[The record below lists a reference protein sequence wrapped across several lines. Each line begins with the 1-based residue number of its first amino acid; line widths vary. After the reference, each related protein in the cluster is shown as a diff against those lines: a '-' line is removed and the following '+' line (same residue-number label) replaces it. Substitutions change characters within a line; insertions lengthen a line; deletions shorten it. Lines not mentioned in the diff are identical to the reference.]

1 MAQRL
6 SLSVLITELINK
18 GDRLKVLP
26 DKIVRMAAIFALGIF
41 LIVVALY
48 QFIGDRPDEFIDIAS
63 LLVVSACLT
72 LGGLISLVLLSRK

>member
-1 MAQRL
+1 
-6 SLSVLITELINK
+6 
-18 GDRLKVLP
+18 
-26 DKIVRMAAIFALGIF
+26 MAAIFALGIF

-48 QFIGDRPDEFIDIAS
+48 QFIGDRPDEFSDIAS

>member
-1 MAQRL
+1 
-6 SLSVLITELINK
+6 VIV
-18 GDRLKVLP
+18 LKVLP